1 MKLWKENR
9 NMPRKAK
16 EASIESLGA
25 EKKYLDQEGLA
36 HLIRK
41 NDGRYVRQ
49 EEGKGL
55 SSNDFTDEYKQ
66 KIDDLSYTK
75 IAITAMSATNSANEI
90 GSTVAATDV
99 SWTLNKEAK
108 TQKIKFGGETEETLD
123 KALRKKS
130 YTGKA
135 VKSNAN
141 IVLTVTDERN
151 AQVSRT
157 ASITFQ
163 PKVYWGKTNK
173 GQMTDVDILALEG
186 SSLASNKNRT
196 FTVNAGE
203 GEKIVYVIPT
213 SFGTPTFNVGG
224 FDGGFKK
231 MQTLQHTNKSG
242 YSQSYDIW
250 ASVNAG
256 LGNTTVIAK

>member
-1 MKLWKENR
+1 
-9 NMPRKAK
+9 MPRKK
-16 EASIESLGA
+16 KASIAPLA
-25 EKKYLDQEGLA
+25 EGKKYLDQEGLA
-36 HLIRK
+36 HLVKK
-41 NDGRYVRQ
+41 NDERYVCK

-55 SSNDFTDEYKQ
+55 SSNDFTDEYRQ

-90 GSTVAATDV
+90 GATVAATDV

-108 TQKIKFGGETEETLD
+108 TQKIKFGGEAEETLD
-123 KALRKKS
+123 KTLRKKS
-130 YTGKA
+130 YTGKT
-135 VKSNAN
+135 VKSNTN
-141 IVLTVTDERN
+141 IVLTVTDERD

-157 ASITFQ
+157 VSIIFQ

-173 GQMTDVDILALEG
+173 EQLTDEDILALEG
-186 SSLASNKNRT
+186 AALASNKNRT
-196 FTVNAGE
+196 FTVNAGA

-231 MQTLQHTNKSG
+231 MQTLPHTNKSG
-242 YSQSYDIW
+242 YSQSYDVW

-256 LGNTTVIAK
+256 LGNTTVVVK

>member
-1 MKLWKENR
+1 
-9 NMPRKAK
+9 MPRKAK
-16 EASIESLGA
+16 EASIESLAA

-108 TQKIKFGGETEETLD
+108 AQKIKFGGETEETLD

-135 VKSNAN
+135 VKSNTN
-141 IVLTVTDERN
+141 IVITVTDERN

-203 GEKIVYVIPT
+203 GEKIVYAIPT

-242 YSQSYDIW
+242 YSQNYDIW

>member
-1 MKLWKENR
+1 
-9 NMPRKAK
+9 MPRRAK
-16 EASIESLGA
+16 KDDIELLA
-25 EKKYLDQEGLA
+25 VEKKYLDQEGLA
-36 HLIRK
+36 HLIKK
-41 NDGRYVRQ
+41 NDGRYVRK

-55 SSNDFTDEYKQ
+55 SSNDFTNEYKQ

-75 IAITAMSATNSANEI
+75 IAITAMSATNSVNEI
-90 GSTVAATDV
+90 GATVVATDV

-108 TQKIKFGGETEETLD
+108 TQKIKFGGEAEETLE
-123 KALRKKS
+123 KTLRKKA
-130 YTGKA
+130 YTGKT
-135 VKSNAN
+135 VKSNTN

-157 ASITFQ
+157 AAITFQ

-173 GQMTDVDILALEG
+173 GQLTDEDILALEG

-196 FTVNAGE
+196 FTVNAGA

-231 MQTLQHTNKSG
+231 MQTLSHTNKSG
-242 YSQSYDIW
+242 YSQSYDVW

-256 LGNTTVIAK
+256 LGNTTVVAK